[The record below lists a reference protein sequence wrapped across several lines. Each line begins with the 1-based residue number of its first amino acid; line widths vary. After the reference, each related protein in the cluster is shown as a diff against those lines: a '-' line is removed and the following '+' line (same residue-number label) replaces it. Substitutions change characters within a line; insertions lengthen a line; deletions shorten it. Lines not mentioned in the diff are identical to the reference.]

1 MQRTWT
7 RADALRGIAVA
18 GIALPLTGAGPAGK
32 PEVGTVRVGIAVES
46 TSYLPL
52 YIAAAR
58 TWKLQGID
66 VQLLA
71 FRGDAE
77 VSQAL
82 AGGSVDIACGST
94 NGLINLVKAQPDIIG
109 FYAGYHLA
117 GFSWYAAPGIRT
129 WADVKGKASGVSTF
143 GSMTDALTR
152 YLLLRHG
159 LQPEKDVQLLQV
171 GGSASQL
178 EALRA
183 GRTAVAMLSAPVTWQ
198 AQAAGFTL
206 IATQSKDI
214 APEWPEHIF
223 SAKRSF
229 LTQAP
234 QSTIAVLRGFVTAI
248 RLARAD
254 RAYAAEVLVD
264 RLKYTPDY
272 ANRAYDEV
280 IRTFDERGSLPERS
294 MPTFWEILVRNGD
307 VTAPLPEATFLD
319 RRFIATYSSW
329 APTA

>member
-1 MQRTWT
+1 VQRTWT
-7 RADALRGIAVA
+7 RADALRGIAAA

-254 RAYAAEVLVD
+254 RAYAAGVLD

>member
-1 MQRTWT
+1 MTS
-7 RADALRGIAVA
+7 RADALRGLAA
-18 GIALPLTGAGPAGK
+18 AALALPLAGASAAGK
-32 PEVGTVRVGIAVES
+32 PEVSTVRVGIAVES

-52 YIAAAR
+52 YIANAR
-58 TWKLQGID
+58 TWKSQGID

-82 AGGSVDIACGST
+82 AGGSIDIACGST
-94 NGLINLVKAQPDIIG
+94 SGLINLVKAQQDIIG

-129 WADVKGKASGVSTF
+129 WADVKGKSSGVSTF

-234 QSTIAVLRGFVTAI
+234 QSTIAVLRGFVSAI

-254 RAYAAEVLVD
+254 RAYAAGVLVD

-272 ANRAYDEV
+272 AQRAYDEV
-280 IRTFDERGSLPERS
+280 MPTFDERGSLPQRS
-294 MPTFWEILVRNGD
+294 MATFWEILVRNGD
-307 VTAPLPEATFLD
+307 VTAPLPEAAFLD
-319 RRFIATYSSW
+319 RRFMSSYSSW

>member
-1 MQRTWT
+1 MQRTWSRPDT
-7 RADALRGIAVA
+7 LRALAAA
-18 GIALPLTGAGPAGK
+18 GLAWPLTGAAPAGK

-66 VQLLA
+66 AELLA

-94 NGLINLVKAQPDIIG
+94 SGLINLVKAQQDITG
-109 FYAGYHLA
+109 FYAGFHLA
-117 GFSWYAAPGIRT
+117 GFAWYAAPGIRT

-198 AQAAGFTL
+198 AEAAGYTL

-223 SAKRSF
+223 AAKRSF

-234 QSTIAVLRGFVTAI
+234 QSTIAVLRGFVAAV

-254 RAYAAEVLVD
+254 RAYATGVMID
-264 RLKYTPDY
+264 RLKYTPVY

-280 IRTFDERGSLPERS
+280 VPSFDERGSLPERS
-294 MPTFWEILVRNGD
+294 MPTFWQILVRNGD
-307 VTAPLPEATFLD
+307 VTAPLPEASFFD
-319 RRFIATYSSW
+319 RRFVATYSSW
-329 APTA
+329 TPTA

>member
-1 MQRTWT
+1 
-7 RADALRGIAVA
+7 
-18 GIALPLTGAGPAGK
+18 
-32 PEVGTVRVGIAVES
+32 
-46 TSYLPL
+46 
-52 YIAAAR
+52 
-58 TWKLQGID
+58 

-82 AGGSVDIACGST
+82 AGGSIDIACGST
-94 NGLINLVKAQPDIIG
+94 SGLINLVKAQQDIIG

-129 WADVKGKASGVSTF
+129 WADVKGKSSGVSTF

-234 QSTIAVLRGFVTAI
+234 QSTIAVLRGFVSAI

-254 RAYAAEVLVD
+254 RAYAAGVLVD

-272 ANRAYDEV
+272 AQRAYDEV
-280 IRTFDERGSLPERS
+280 MPTFDERGSLPQRS
-294 MPTFWEILVRNGD
+294 MATFWEILVRNGD
-307 VTAPLPEATFLD
+307 VTAPLPEAAFLD
-319 RRFIATYSSW
+319 RRFMSSYSSW